1 MIKNIPVPKSVNVTI
16 NDLIISCEGPLGT
29 LNLEIPKS
37 ISLSQEKGNLVLSQI
52 KSIRLS
58 SKKSKAIFN
67 TFCSTIN
74 NTFKGIC
81 TGHSKQLNLVGVGY
95 RIEDVGQDKFSLKL
109 GYSNPIILENDSD
122 ATISVLK
129 PTIIQ
134 VKGINKQKVSSKAA
148 EIYNLRPP
156 EPYKGKG
163 VLYKGKSI
171 LRKEG
176 KKLS

>member
-1 MIKNIPVPKSVNVTI
+1 
-16 NDLIISCEGPLGT
+16 
-29 LNLEIPKS
+29 
-37 ISLSQEKGNLVLSQI
+37 
-52 KSIRLS
+52 
-58 SKKSKAIFN
+58 
-67 TFCSTIN
+67 
-74 NTFKGIC
+74 
-81 TGHSKQLNLVGVGY
+81 
-95 RIEDVGQDKFSLKL
+95 
-109 GYSNPIILENDSD
+109 
-122 ATISVLK
+122 
-129 PTIIQ
+129 

>member
-1 MIKNIPVPKSVNVTI
+1 MIKNITIPKNVKITI

-37 ISLSQEKGNLVLSQI
+37 ISLSSQENSLVLSQI
-52 KSIRLS
+52 NSIRLS
-58 SKKSKAIFN
+58 RKKNKAIFN
-67 TFCSTIN
+67 TFCTNLN
-74 NTFKGIC
+74 NSFKGVCI
-81 TGHSKQLNLVGVGY
+81 GHSKQLNLVGVGY
-95 RIEDVGQDKFSLKL
+95 RIEDIGNDKFSLKL
-109 GYSNPIILENDSD
+109 GYSNPITLENDSD
-122 ATISVLK
+122 TTISALK

>member
-1 MIKNIPVPKSVNVTI
+1 M
-16 NDLIISCEGPLGT
+16 EFQ
-29 LNLEIPKS
+29 
-37 ISLSQEKGNLVLSQI
+37 SLFHFSLEKGNLVLSQT

-67 TFCSTIN
+67 TFCSTLN

-109 GYSNPIILENDSD
+109 GYSNPITLENDSD
-122 ATISVLK
+122 ATINVLK